1 MAFFS
6 FREKPAASIDLP
18 DEIRTLLSQYKGA
31 LPDLEPHANF
41 MPELWQSIESRRRL
55 SLSLG
60 RIAKGFVTAA
70 AALCLL
76 MSALFVVPQKSPTAS
91 ISSVNYLDVL
101 SAASDDSA
109 DVDPLPVENL

>member
-6 FREKPAASIDLP
+6 FREKPGASVELP
-18 DEIRTLLSQYKGA
+18 DEIRTLLSQYREA
-31 LPDLEPHANF
+31 FPELEPRPNF

-55 SLSLG
+55 GLSLG

-76 MSALFVVPQKSPTAS
+76 MSALFVVPQKSPTS
-91 ISSVNYLDVL
+91 PISSVNYLDVL

-109 DVDPLPVENL
+109 DVDPMPVENL

>member
-6 FREKPAASIDLP
+6 FREKPASVELP
-18 DEIRTLLSQYKGA
+18 DEIRALLSQYRES
-31 LPDLEPHANF
+31 LPDLEPRANF
-41 MPELWQSIESRRRL
+41 MPELWEGIESRRRL

-76 MSALFVVPQKSPTAS
+76 MSALFVVPQKSPS
-91 ISSVNYLDVL
+91 PISSVNYLDVL
-101 SAASDDSA
+101 SAASDD
-109 DVDPLPVENL
+109 

>member
-6 FREKPAASIDLP
+6 FREKTAAGVELP
-18 DEIRTLLSQYKGA
+18 DEIRTLLSQYREA
-31 LPDLEPHANF
+31 VPDLEPRANF

-55 SLSLG
+55 TLNLG

-76 MSALFVVPQKSPTAS
+76 MSVLFVVPPKSPIS
-91 ISSVNYLDVL
+91 PISSVTYLDVL

-109 DVDPLPVENL
+109 DVDPLPVESL